1 VSKHANVDQVAHSNL
16 QCRSVQKLSSSYSN
30 PQKRSKQLNNNKKG
44 GGWHYYYNYLW
55 IVSNNTRPTKQALK
69 NFVCCV
75 ICSAKNSKTFSRKA
89 GDKLENLGKNTGMIK
104 KTSTKEKEKN
114 STQKP

>member
-44 GGWHYYYNYLW
+44 GGWHYYNCLW

-69 NFVCCV
+69 NLVCCV
-75 ICSAKNSKTFSRKA
+75 ICSAKNSKTFSRKG

-114 STQKP
+114 STQKS

>member
-1 VSKHANVDQVAHSNL
+1 VLCHL
-16 QCRSVQKLSSSYSN
+16 QC
-30 PQKRSKQLNNNKKG
+30 
-44 GGWHYYYNYLW
+44 
-55 IVSNNTRPTKQALK
+55 
-69 NFVCCV
+69 
-75 ICSAKNSKTFSRKA
+75 KNSKTFSRKG

>member
-1 VSKHANVDQVAHSNL
+1 MHRIEANNSIITRRVVGD
-16 QCRSVQKLSSSYSN
+16 
-30 PQKRSKQLNNNKKG
+30 
-44 GGWHYYYNYLW
+44 YYNYLC

-69 NFVCCV
+69 NLVCCV
-75 ICSAKNSKTFSRKA
+75 ICSAKNSKTFSRKG